1 MPLGGVGGAMN
12 AGLAG
17 IQQGQQKLTQA
28 AQEVAS
34 SGSGSVQTDRPVQ
47 PNQAATQ
54 TRKPDLADSL
64 MDQKEGQR
72 QVEASAK
79 VVDTANQT
87 LGSLVDIKV

>member
-1 MPLGGVGGAMN
+1 MREVAMQVGGSGNALS

-34 SGSGSVQTDRPVQ
+34 ANTERPVQ
-47 PNQAATQ
+47 PNQEGEKA
-54 TRKPDLADSL
+54 DLAKALLDEK
-64 MDQKEGQR
+64 QGQR

-79 VVDTANQT
+79 VVEAGSQT
-87 LGSLVDIKV
+87 IGSLLDIKV

>member
-1 MPLGGVGGAMN
+1 MPVGGIGGAMN

-34 SGSGSVQTDRPVQ
+34 AGTGSANTDRPVQ
-47 PNQAATQ
+47 PNQAATPSQ
-54 TRKPDLADSL
+54 NTDLAKSL
-64 MDQKEGQR
+64 LDQEEGQR